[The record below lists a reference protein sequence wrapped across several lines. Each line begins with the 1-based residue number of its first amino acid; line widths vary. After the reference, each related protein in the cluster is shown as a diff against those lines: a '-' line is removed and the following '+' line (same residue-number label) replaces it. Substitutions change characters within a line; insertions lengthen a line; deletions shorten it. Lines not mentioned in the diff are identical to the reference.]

1 MKIKNAQFFVTVR
14 KFLQIYLMKNRCC
27 SENTVKSYTDSL
39 KLYFAYL
46 ECEKGIPLLK
56 VDWDCFNYENVSNF
70 LTWLSEARGCSR
82 STQIQRLTGIRAFI
96 RYAGI
101 LDVTTVAIQAEIEK
115 VKLRKPEKKLV
126 PYLSKEQLSI
136 FLAQPDIS
144 KRNGLRDMVFLTLMY
159 DTAARCQEIIDLKI
173 SNLVL
178 DSESPCVYLTGKGEK
193 TRVVPLMNK
202 TVLHLKHYLDN
213 FHPEE
218 TRSGDDYLFF
228 TFSHRERHRMSEDNV
243 AAFVKKY
250 GKQAKLICPDIPDR
264 VHPHMLRHTRA
275 MHWYQDGMPLTLLSE
290 ILGHAQIETTKIYA
304 YADTT
309 MKREAIQRATKDSN
323 QNISDAIWANDEE
336 MMRKLVGLKK

>member
-1 MKIKNAQFFVTVR
+1 MKIKNEKFFMTIK
-14 KFLQIYLMKNRCC
+14 KFLQIYLVKNRYC
-27 SENTVKSYTDSL
+27 SKNTIKSYTDSL
-39 KLYFAYL
+39 NLYFAYL
-46 ECEKGIPLLK
+46 ESEKGISLFK

-70 LTWLSEARGCSR
+70 LTWLSESRGCSR
-82 STQIQRLTGIRAFI
+82 STQLQCLTAIRAFV

-101 LDVTTVAIQAEIEK
+101 LDVTVVPLQVEIEK

-126 PYLSKEQLSI
+126 PYLSKEQLSV

-159 DTAARCQEIIDLKI
+159 DTAARCQEMVDLKI

-178 DSESPCVYLTGKGEK
+178 DSESACVYLTGKGEK

-202 TVLHLKHYLDN
+202 TVLHLQHYLEK
-213 FHPEE
+213 FHPDDMC
-218 TRSGDDYLFF
+218 SNDDYLFF
-228 TFSHRERHRMSEDNV
+228 TFSHGERHRMSEDNV

-250 GKQAKLICPDIPDR
+250 GERAKMICADIPDR

-304 YADTT
+304 YADTS
-309 MKREAIQRATKDSN
+309 MKREAIQKATKDSN

-336 MMRKLVGLKK
+336 MIQKLVGLKK

>member
-159 DTAARCQEIIDLKI
+159 DTAARCQEIVDLKI

-193 TRVVPLMNK
+193 HV
-202 TVLHLKHYLDN
+202 
-213 FHPEE
+213 
-218 TRSGDDYLFF
+218 
-228 TFSHRERHRMSEDNV
+228 
-243 AAFVKKY
+243 
-250 GKQAKLICPDIPDR
+250 
-264 VHPHMLRHTRA
+264 
-275 MHWYQDGMPLTLLSE
+275 WY
-290 ILGHAQIETTKIYA
+290 
-304 YADTT
+304 
-309 MKREAIQRATKDSN
+309 R
-323 QNISDAIWANDEE
+323 
-336 MMRKLVGLKK
+336 